1 MTKQHFYLIRGLIR
15 EKGHWGNFDEHLKS
29 HFPDSVVTALDI
41 PGAGEYFQSASPL
54 TVAGMVE
61 IMRQDYLK
69 VRTEGEESY
78 LISISLGGMIS
89 VEWMKRYPQDFLKAT
104 LINTSMGGIS
114 PLHHRL
120 RPSAFFHLLKT
131 AFLKGRDKEAFI
143 IKLIC
148 NNKDYYEETLNL
160 WDEIQKERPVSLSNA
175 LRQLY
180 AAATYRPGNFI
191 PPIPVQLLVGVLD
204 RMVNVYCSRS
214 IASRW
219 KVPLSEHPTAGHDL
233 TVDDSYWVSSKIK
246 NFIAP

>member
-15 EKGHWGNFDEHLKS
+15 EKGHWGNFHEHLKG

-54 TVAGMVE
+54 SVGEMVE
-61 IMRQDYLK
+61 RMRRDYLK
-69 VRTEGEESY
+69 ARIEGEESY

-89 VEWMKRYPQDFLKAT
+89 VEWMKRYPKDFLKAT

-120 RPSAFFHLLKT
+120 RPAAFFHLIKT
-131 AFLKGRDKEAFI
+131 AFLRGRNKEAFI

-148 NNKDYYEETLNL
+148 NNKDYYQKTLNL

-175 LRQLY
+175 LRQLF
-180 AAATYRPGNFI
+180 AAATYIPGDFV
-191 PPIPVQLLVGVLD
+191 PSIPVQLLAGVLD
-204 RMVNVYCSRS
+204 RMVNVNCSRG
-214 IASRW
+214 IASKW
-219 KVPLSEHPTAGHDL
+219 EVPLSEHPTAGHDL
-233 TVDDSYWVSSKIK
+233 TVDDSSWVSSKIK
-246 NFIAP
+246 EFIAP